1 MPKNQQKLTL
11 RFFQTI
17 KDEIF
22 GTFSVADYYNE
33 HHKSFQIPLHCPK
46 SSDFSFSF
54 SYWPWAF
61 GSLDLRISLAED
73 RQNGANMKPL
83 R

>member
-1 MPKNQQKLTL
+1 MNENQQEWTF

-17 KDEIF
+17 KDKIL
-22 GTFSVADYYNE
+22 GIFSVADYYNE
-33 HHKSFQIPLHCPK
+33 HHKSFQTPLHSPK

-61 GSLDLRISLAED
+61 GSLDLRIGWVENW
-73 RQNGANMKPL
+73 QTGANMKRL